1 MPESAIL
8 KSGRRA
14 ARTRARTRA
23 TRKPR
28 LLAILLLALYV
39 TAPGCSGASS
49 EDKEKTVT
57 ADTKNIVVVIST
69 NKGPIEVELDAGAA
83 PATVANFLKYADEG
97 FYDNTIFHRVIPA
110 FMIQGGGFDSD
121 YGRKETHAPIKN
133 EADNGLRNLSGT
145 IAMARTS
152 VVDSATSQF
161 FLNVK
166 DNPFLDH
173 KAPTPSGHGYAV
185 FGKIV
190 SGMDVMRAI
199 EKTPTSSRG
208 AAFTNAPVDAVII
221 ESVKRK

>member
-1 MPESAIL
+1 ME
-8 KSGRRA
+8 
-14 ARTRARTRA
+14 
-23 TRKPR
+23 
-28 LLAILLLALYV
+28 
-39 TAPGCSGASS
+39 
-49 EDKEKTVT
+49 
-57 ADTKNIVVVIST
+57 
-69 NKGPIEVELDAGAA
+69 
-83 PATVANFLKYADEG
+83 NFLQYVADG
-97 FYDNTIFHRVIPA
+97 HYDGTIFHRVIKG
-110 FMIQGGGFDSD
+110 FMLQGGGFTADMQEKPV
-121 YGRKETHAPIKN
+121 RAPIKN

-152 VVDSATSQF
+152 VVNSATSQF